1 LEKPGDNG
9 WYTVSTAT
17 QTSALAGEQVGTKRL
32 AAVDILRGLT
42 MVVMIF
48 VNDLASVRGLPW
60 WNYHMRADVNF
71 MTYVDMVYPFFL
83 FVVGLSIPLAFRQ
96 RLKKASLPKLW
107 WHVFLRSLSLIVLG
121 LILANAE
128 KADPARMGINPN
140 AWAILAL
147 AGAVLYLSIYK
158 GSDNYST
165 LHFWLRMLG
174 VAVTITMLAVFRR
187 TASGGHAAWIDSS
200 YPEILGL
207 IGYTYFAVSILY
219 IPTRRWVWAPCG
231 WFLALLLLNVFCAA
245 KPSAFVAHLPLYL
258 WPFGNGAMASITM
271 AGVVTSLIC
280 FVDHPHQTPR
290 RKIFFALGFAVAA
303 LAAGWFLAPL
313 GISKIRA
320 TPTWNLY
327 SIGAAVLL
335 VAALYWIG
343 DVEQHTA
350 WAFFARPAGAN
361 TLLTYLLPDF
371 YYFGLAWAGV
381 SYFKQHLNAGWPG
394 AVRSAAFTGLIL
406 ALAALLTKL
415 RVRLQL

>member
-1 LEKPGDNG
+1 
-9 WYTVSTAT
+9 VSTVT

-128 KADPARMGINPN
+128 KGDRVRMGINPN

-147 AGAVLYLSIYK
+147 AGVVLYLSIYK
-158 GSDNYST
+158 GSDNNST
-165 LHFWLRMLG
+165 LQFWLRMLG
-174 VAVTITMLAVFRR
+174 LALTIAMLAVFRR

-207 IGYTYFAVSILY
+207 IGYTYLAVSILY
-219 IPTRRWVWAPCG
+219 IPARRSVWAPFG
-231 WFLALLLLNVFCAA
+231 WFLGLVLWNVFCTANR
-245 KPSAFVAHLPLYL
+245 SAVLAHLPLYL

-271 AGVVTSLIC
+271 AGIVTSVIC
-280 FVDHPHQTPR
+280 FGDHPGQTLK
-290 RKIFFALGFAVAA
+290 RKISRALAFAMAA
-303 LAAGWFLAPL
+303 LVGGWLLAPL

-320 TPTWNLY
+320 TPTWSLY
-327 SIGAAVLL
+327 SLAAAVLL
-335 VAALYWIG
+335 VTALYWIC
-343 DVEQHTA
+343 DVHQHTA

-371 YYFGLAWAGV
+371 YYFAIAWAGV
-381 SYFKQHLNAGWPG
+381 SYFDQHLNAGWPG
-394 AVRSAAFTGLIL
+394 AMRSALFTALIL
-406 ALAALLTKL
+406 ALAALLT
-415 RVRLQL
+415 RIGFRLQL